1 MTRRFPGQEPGRVDS
16 APDEPIAVV
25 SAMAEFERFA
35 RQAEDDRM
43 LARRVTSADG
53 VKADLVAWS
62 LTDLALAAVDE
73 MADPR
78 GPGGDLGQSKRC
90 AAGRVLLHPVVPLDD
105 LDIGGLT

>member
-1 MTRRFPGQEPGRVDS
+1 MAWRFSDQETGRVDS

-25 SAMAEFERFA
+25 SAMAELKRFA

-43 LARRVTSADG
+43 LARGITSTDG
-53 VKADLVAWS
+53 VKADLVARS

-73 MADPR
+73 VADSR
-78 GPGGDLGQSKRC
+78 SPGGDLGQPQRC